1 MDEYEDNIQSSNL
14 PGDHWRTRHNYILHL
29 LRRLCI
35 LAGMPDEMEVFNLF
49 SGLVRQDGLN
59 GVERARQRQALVPD
73 MRITMADPAEGVVRP
88 IMHELKVISANS
100 SRYNLNSEGRAVDI
114 RASRLP
120 QEYLAKARA
129 VDRLSGSVAGEVGRV
144 EAKLVSLGTL
154 RGIVFGNWAEVSED
168 THALIHALT
177 KSRASVVGPSIGR
190 QGRLRREAGERAVA
204 IGYLRRT

>member
-1 MDEYEDNIQSSNL
+1 
-14 PGDHWRTRHNYILHL
+14 
-29 LRRLCI
+29 
-35 LAGMPDEMEVFNLF
+35 
-49 SGLVRQDGLN
+49 
-59 GVERARQRQALVPD
+59 
-73 MRITMADPAEGVVRP
+73 
-88 IMHELKVISANS
+88 MHELKVISANR

-154 RGIVFGNWAEVSED
+154 RGIVFGNWGEVSED